1 MQLPGKNPG
10 GGAAEGGRSRGP
22 RMKVP
27 PRSPTAPAPRPQAS
41 SGPGYPTGVK
51 PRLRSEVP
59 RAVQPGR
66 RGQARR
72 HRPPSSNNLSAHL
85 NTATEGTKNAGRLL
99 RPCPKPTSYLQDN
112 RPPSSAKFTK
122 KCTLAQNQQSFK
134 HHGAHRPR
142 PGGVPGG
149 PSTARA
155 HALFFK
161 HIQLFFSVY
170 NQTCKQ

>member
-10 GGAAEGGRSRGP
+10 GGAAEGGRSCGP
-22 RMKVP
+22 LMKVP

-59 RAVQPGR
+59 RAIQPGR

-112 RPPSSAKFTK
+112 RPPFSVKFTK

-149 PSTARA
+149 PSAARA
-155 HALFFK
+155 HALFF
-161 HIQLFFSVY
+161 
-170 NQTCKQ
+170 